1 MKEVYGKS
9 ALQSVAR
16 AAKAQEESGGGGGG
30 GGAEAE
36 EERSQEKSASQYA
49 GAGAASAPLSSF
61 FPQFSS
67 CPAYPTL
74 EASKTGDFAACSD
87 PPVGREQK
95 GSSFIQMVRHCE
107 DIFDPSLWKGSSFFA
122 TDFFHDEARCT
133 LYMFVF

>member
-30 GGAEAE
+30 GAEAE
-36 EERSQEKSASQYA
+36 EERRQEQSAPQD
-49 GAGAASAPLSSF
+49 AGAASAPLSSF

-67 CPAYPTL
+67 CSAYPTL

-87 PPVGREQK
+87 PPAGREQK
-95 GSSFIQMVRHCE
+95 DSSFIQMVRHCE
-107 DIFDPSLWKGSSFFA
+107 DIFDPSL
-122 TDFFHDEARCT
+122 
-133 LYMFVF
+133 